1 MMTLLAPIVL
11 FTYKRLEVL
20 IQSLDSLKRCP
31 EAVFSDL
38 IVISDYQATASD
50 RDKVDAV
57 RQYLPSISGFKSI
70 EIIEREKNYGVD
82 YNIIEGIKMMSA
94 RFPQFIVIED
104 DLVVEKGFLTFLNMA
119 LQYYEN
125 HKEVVTVTAFSWVN
139 AIPNNYL
146 FDVYFAKRTNP
157 WGWATWSNRI
167 NTVDWE
173 LKDQEEFLRDAKIQ
187 NKFNEWG
194 SDRSR
199 MLINTIQNKIRA
211 WDIRLDYDQFKNNT
225 TTVYPVA
232 SLVKNIG
239 FGDEDA
245 SNTFGYNRFRT
256 KNNRNT
262 IDVEA
267 IRFLP
272 TVEYNHII
280 SKAFIS
286 KNSIP
291 QRLITKLM
299 KLIGHKN

>member
-1 MMTLLAPIVL
+1 MFFLAPLVL
-11 FTYKRLEVL
+11 FTYKRLDVL

-38 IVISDYQATASD
+38 IVVSDYQATAAD
-50 RDKVDAV
+50 QDKVEAV
-57 RQYLPSISGFKSI
+57 RQFLPSITGFRSI

-82 YNIIEGIKMMSA
+82 YNIIEGIKMMAA
-94 RFPQFIVIED
+94 RFPQFIVLED
-104 DLVVEKGFLTFLNMA
+104 DLLVEKEFLTFLNMA
-119 LQYYEN
+119 LQYYVD
-125 HKEVVTVTAFSWVN
+125 HKEVISVTAFSWVN

-157 WGWATWSNRI
+157 WGWATWSNKI
-167 NTVDWE
+167 ATVDWE
-173 LKDQEEFLRDAKIQ
+173 LTYQEEFLRDAKIQ
-187 NKFNEWG
+187 NKFNAWG

-225 TTVYPVA
+225 TTVYPVT

-239 FGDEDA
+239 FGDADA
-245 SNTFGYNRFRT
+245 SNTFGYNRFKT
-256 KNNRNT
+256 KNSRNKM
-262 IDVEA
+262 DVKA
-267 IRFLP
+267 TRFLP
-272 TVEYNHII
+272 TVEYNRII

-291 QRLITKLM
+291 QRLLTKLM
-299 KLIGHKN
+299 KLIGHNN

>member
-1 MMTLLAPIVL
+1 MTALAPIVL
-11 FTYKRLEVL
+11 FTYKRLDVL
-20 IQSLDSLKRCP
+20 IQCLDSLKKCP
-31 EAVFSDL
+31 DAVFSDL
-38 IVISDYQATASD
+38 IVVSDYQATAAD
-50 RDKVDAV
+50 QDKVEAV
-57 RQYLPSISGFKSI
+57 RQFLPSIAGFKSI

-82 YNIIEGIKMMSA
+82 YNIIEGIKMMAA
-94 RFPQFIVIED
+94 RFPQFIVLED
-104 DLVVEKGFLTFLNMA
+104 DLLVEKEFLTFLNMA
-119 LQYYEN
+119 LQYYID
-125 HKEVVTVTAFSWVN
+125 HKEVISVTAFSWVN

-157 WGWATWSNRI
+157 WGWATWSNKI
-167 NTVDWE
+167 ATVDWE
-173 LKDQEEFLRDAKIQ
+173 LTDQEEFLRDAKIQ

-199 MLINTIQNKIRA
+199 MLINTIQSKIRA

-239 FGDEDA
+239 FGDADA
-245 SNTFGYNRFRT
+245 SNTFGYNRFKT
-256 KNNRNT
+256 KNSRNKM
-262 IDVEA
+262 DVKA
-267 IRFLP
+267 TRFLP
-272 TVEYNHII
+272 TVEYNRII

-291 QRLITKLM
+291 QRLLTKLL